1 MESFLKKISGCRS
14 TALLEQFFWRT
25 PPVTTLGNVPT
36 QLTFT
41 CSNSTTETLEKDVKY
56 VKS

>member
-1 MESFLKKISGCRS
+1 MESFLKKSSSAEQSR
-14 TALLEQFFWRT
+14 AVLLRA

-41 CSNSTTETLEKDVKY
+41 CSNSTTETLEKNVKY